1 MMKNYNIKIISLI
14 SLVLALAVSIRSQ
27 AQHLE
32 ITPYA
37 GYETGGK
44 VYTNLGYL
52 RIADGTN
59 FGGSISFGMDEDAQL
74 EFSYNHMN
82 SELSLDAGEFVINKT
97 PVNVDYYTLGVFKAT
112 RLGERFLPFGGFA
125 MGLVHYGTPEKE
137 YSDEVLFAINLS
149 AGMKILFTE
158 WMGLKLQ
165 ARLLMP
171 LYYSGAYFGAGTSGA
186 GYGVTSTCV
195 MVQGDFTGGLFFV
208 ID

>member
-1 MMKNYNIKIISLI
+1 MKNLKVYIITI
-14 SLVLALAVSIRSQ
+14 LALCLVFAVPFSLK

-32 ITPYA
+32 IGPFA

-52 RIADGTN
+52 RVDYGVN
-59 FGGSISFGMDEDAQL
+59 FGGTVSFGLDEDAQF

-82 SELSLDAGEFVINKT
+82 STLSLDNGEHIINST
-97 PVNVDYYTLGVFKAT
+97 PVNVDYYMFGLVGAQ
-112 RLGERFLPFGGFA
+112 RLGERFLPFYGGSL
-125 MGLVHYGTPEKE
+125 GWVHYGTPDEKYANE
-137 YSDEVLFAINLS
+137 SLFAINIQG
-149 AGMKILFTE
+149 GMKFLITE
-158 WMGLKLQ
+158 RIGIKIQ

-171 LYYSGAYFGAGTSGA
+171 LYASGYYFADTGGT

-195 MVQGDFTGGLFFV
+195 MVQGDFTGGLFFI

>member
-1 MMKNYNIKIISLI
+1 MKNLKLSVIALI
-14 SLVLALAVSIRSQ
+14 ALFLVFAIPVRLN

-32 ITPYA
+32 FGPFA

-52 RIADGTN
+52 RVNYGMNYGGT
-59 FGGSISFGMDEDAQL
+59 ISFGLDEDAQF

-82 SELSLDAGEFVINKT
+82 STLSLDNGEHIINST
-97 PVNVDYYTLGVFKAT
+97 DVNVDYYMFGLVGAQ
-112 RLGERFLPFGGFA
+112 RLGDRFLPFYGGSL
-125 MGLVHYGTPEKE
+125 GWVHYGTPSEKYANE
-137 YSDEVLFAINLS
+137 ALFAINVS
-149 AGMKILFTE
+149 GGMKFLITE
-158 WMGLKLQ
+158 RIGIKIQ

-171 LYYSGAYFGAGTSGA
+171 LYASGYYFAGTGGT

-195 MVQGDFTGGLFFV
+195 MVQGDFTGGLYFI

>member
-1 MMKNYNIKIISLI
+1 MKKNIISI
-14 SLVLALAVSIRSQ
+14 AVIITLVLVSAVHSK

-32 ITPYA
+32 IGPFA

-52 RIADGTN
+52 RVSGGAN
-59 FGGSISFGMDEDAQL
+59 FGGTVSFGLDEDAQF

-82 SELSLDAGEFVINKT
+82 GTLSLDNGEHIINST
-97 PVNVDYYTLGVFKAT
+97 PVNVDYYMFGLVGAQ
-112 RLGERFLPFGGFA
+112 RLGERFLPFYGGSL
-125 MGLVHYGTPEKE
+125 GWVHYGTPDEK
-137 YSDEVLFAINLS
+137 YSNESLFAINIQG
-149 AGMKILFTE
+149 GMKFLITE
-158 WMGLKLQ
+158 RIGIKIQ

-171 LYYSGAYFGAGTSGA
+171 LYASGYYYADTGYA

-195 MVQGDFTGGLFFV
+195 MVQGDFTGGLYFI